1 MSRWS
6 VIGDGVAGL
15 CIATMLAEH
24 GQAVEVITSP
34 QHDAASHWAGGM
46 LAPWCEGE
54 SAPAEVVELGQRS
67 APWWAARVKGVEHQ
81 GTLVVAPPRDA
92 PELTRFSRMTH
103 AHQWVEPVTLEPALE
118 GRFARGLFFAGEAH
132 LDPRSALQQLRA
144 SLLQH
149 GVDFHQDKPGGTV
162 IDCLGIHAAHDQPG
176 LRAVRGEMLILHS
189 DEVHFSRPVRLLHPR
204 FPCYLVPRT
213 GGRFML
219 GATMVESHDDSPI
232 SARAMMEL
240 LSAAYAIHPALAEA
254 RVLESGT
261 GLRPAYADNVP
272 AIHRHNGVWSVNGMY
287 RHGFL
292 LAPVMAENLMQQL
305 IQENLI

>member
-1 MSRWS
+1 
-6 VIGDGVAGL
+6 
-15 CIATMLAEH
+15 
-24 GQAVEVITSP
+24 
-34 QHDAASHWAGGM
+34 
-46 LAPWCEGE
+46 
-54 SAPAEVVELGQRS
+54 
-67 APWWAARVKGVEHQ
+67 
-81 GTLVVAPPRDA
+81 
-92 PELTRFSRMTH
+92 
-103 AHQWVEPVTLEPALE
+103 
-118 GRFARGLFFAGEAH
+118 
-132 LDPRSALQQLRA
+132 
-144 SLLQH
+144 
-149 GVDFHQDKPGGTV
+149 
-162 IDCLGIHAAHDQPG
+162 
-176 LRAVRGEMLILHS
+176 
-189 DEVHFSRPVRLLHPR
+189 
-204 FPCYLVPRT
+204 
-213 GGRFML
+213 ML